1 MENLDGFTPDQLR
14 AIADEMEAKQS
25 AGITA
30 EEHES
35 RLIAIRG
42 GKAESP
48 EHVPEKMREDSANKP
63 GYINH
68 VEVEGIPLDIDMRR
82 VKDLRTLRLVAEVQ
96 KGGSDSL
103 AATLE
108 LADFVLGDQREKV
121 ERAVTDDDGFI
132 DAVKYT
138 DVFTKL
144 FEAVGAKN

>member
-1 MENLDGFTPDQLR
+1 MEATELTPQQLR
-14 AIADEMEAKQS
+14 ELADRMERGSAAPDADEHKR
-25 AGITA
+25 
-30 EEHES
+30 
-35 RLIAIRG
+35 RLSAIRG

-48 EHVPEKMREDSANKP
+48 EHALEKMWEDSTPQSKR

-121 ERAVTDDDGFI
+121 ERAMTDDDGFI

>member
-1 MENLDGFTPDQLR
+1 MADFDGFTPEQLR
-14 AIADEMEAKQS
+14 AMADEMEAKRG

-30 EEHES
+30 DEHER
-35 RLIAIRG
+35 RLSVIRG
-42 GKAESP
+42 GVEY
-48 EHVPEKMREDSANKP
+48 EQEQQEP
-63 GYINH
+63 GCINH
-68 VEVEGIPLDIDMRR
+68 VEVDGIALDIDMRR

-121 ERAVTDDDGFI
+121 ERAVTDKDGFI

-138 DVFTKL
+138 DVFAKL